1 MAADPVT
8 GRDIH
13 FRDFLLF
20 PVSVAT
26 KLSSPLRKLEEAL
39 AEYYGWAM
47 TPESRTNLTT
57 AIVSKADRLRI
68 GQDEYCEIAATT
80 QSEMLALVEEAAIGK
95 TSFFREPDQF
105 SFLREK
111 IAPSLVDSRGQTDP
125 IRIWSAACST
135 GEEPYSIGMA
145 LHQSEMKVRGNR
157 VEIFATDVRNR
168 ALLVASQA
176 RYATESISELDHE
189 TRSAFFL
196 PCDDAANHKTSGQVS
211 VAPEVRRLVT
221 FRRVNLVEQ
230 IFWRSLAGRFDLIVC
245 TNIMSFLHGV
255 AIRRL
260 VGRLAHSLKPGGY
273 LMVAPVEAESVS
285 HPHLRAVAEARA
297 FFTRVG

>member
-1 MAADPVT
+1 M
-8 GRDIH
+8 
-13 FRDFLLF
+13 
-20 PVSVAT
+20 
-26 KLSSPLRKLEEAL
+26 

-47 TPESRTNLTT
+47 TPESRANLTT
-57 AIVSKADRLRI
+57 AIVSKASRLRI

-80 QSEMLALVEEAAIGK
+80 QSEMLALVEEAAIGE
-95 TSFFREPDQF
+95 TSFFREADQF
-105 SFLREK
+105 AFLREK
-111 IAPSLVDSRGQTDP
+111 IAPCLAASRERPDT

-145 LHQSEMKVRGNR
+145 LQQSAVHTNGNR

-176 RYATESISELDHE
+176 RYANESISRLDDE
-189 TRSAFFL
+189 MRSAFFL
-196 PCDDAANHKTSGQVS
+196 HCSNAPDESSTTQVAI
-211 VAPEVRRLVT
+211 APEVRRLVT

-273 LMVAPVEAESVS
+273 LMVAPMETASVI
-285 HPHLRAVAEARA
+285 HPHLRAVPDGRA
-297 FFTRVG
+297 FFTRIG

>member
-1 MAADPVT
+1 
-8 GRDIH
+8 
-13 FRDFLLF
+13 LF
-20 PVSVAT
+20 SVCSLVQT

-47 TPESRTNLTT
+47 TPESRANLTT
-57 AIVSKADRLRI
+57 AIVSKAGRLGI

-80 QSEMLALVEEAAIGK
+80 QSEMLALVEEAAIGE

-105 SFLREK
+105 EFLREK
-111 IAPSLVDSRGQTDP
+111 IAPCLAASREKTET

-135 GEEPYSIGMA
+135 GEEPYSIGMS
-145 LHQSEMKVRGNR
+145 LQQSAIHTNGNR

-176 RYATESISELDHE
+176 RYANESLPRLDHE

-196 PCDDAANHKTSGQVS
+196 PCTNAQHEASNMQVS

-245 TNIMSFLHGV
+245 TNILTFLHSV

-273 LMVAPVEAESVS
+273 LMVAPGEVESVS
-285 HPHLRAVAEARA
+285 HPHLRAVPEGRA
-297 FFTRVG
+297 FFTRIG